1 MKRLFCLSIAAWASI
16 ALSVTALG
24 GPEPLSSGKEMKEVA
39 PAPMPEC
46 NWTGFY
52 IGLNVG
58 GQWGH
63 SEDKDF
69 DYNFGPP
76 AIQGEKPWG
85 YDESGVVAGGQ
96 IGFNFQWNWL
106 VLGVEGEGGYM
117 NLDGRGTEPG
127 SPGNDTVGRAD
138 SDFFTT
144 ARGRLGFAW
153 HRWLFYGT
161 GGWIGVNQ
169 ETRVI
174 DDCGVFPCG
183 PDLINAGGTEFRS
196 GWVGGGGMEY
206 MLSCHWIIRG
216 EYLRYQLDEH
226 RFESLDAFGNG
237 AIGGG
242 PFHFEAPGT
251 MGNIIRAS
259 LNYKF

>member
-1 MKRLFCLSIAAWASI
+1 MKCLTCLALAVCGSI
-16 ALSVTALG
+16 ALSLTAFG
-24 GPEPLSSGKEMKEVA
+24 GPEPLSAGKEMKEVA
-39 PAPMPEC
+39 PAPVPEC

-117 NLDGRGTEPG
+117 NLDGRGIEPG
-127 SPGNDTVGRAD
+127 SPGNDTVGRTD

-153 HRWLFYGT
+153 RHWLFYGT

-174 DDCGVFPCG
+174 DDCSIGCG

-196 GWVGGGGMEY
+196 GWIGGGGMEY

-237 AIGGG
+237 PIGGG